1 MQINFSAIDGP
12 RMAAWDFVQG
22 FLNWRLWAFLGLQ
35 DIKQRY
41 RRSSF
46 GPLWLM
52 LGLGVTILGIGILYS
67 RILKVA
73 SGDFIPYLAI
83 SLLVWN
89 FISTVVNESVTIFLV
104 GAGLMTS
111 TRVPYTSFV
120 LRGLMRNLIV
130 AAHCVVP
137 VIVAFI
143 YYRHPVNVPVA
154 LLAIPGL
161 LLLLLNLYWV
171 SLCIGIICLRFRDM
185 GQIVIY
191 GTQLA
196 LFITPIIWMPKQVD
210 PNNLI
215 LKLNPLNHLINLVRS
230 PLFDGVVPIESY
242 GWALGLLAVGG
253 ACTALVMV
261 YFRRFLVFWI

>member
-12 RMAAWDFVQG
+12 RMAAWDFAQG

-67 RILKVA
+67 RILKVTT
-73 SGDFIPYLAI
+73 GDFIPYLAV
-83 SLLVWN
+83 SLLIWN
-89 FISTVVNESVTIFLV
+89 FISTVVNESVTIFLL

-137 VIVAFI
+137 VIIAFL
-143 YYRHPVNVPVA
+143 YYKHPVHWVA
-154 LLAIPGL
+154 LMALPGL
-161 LLLLLNLYWV
+161 LLLLLNLYWI

-196 LFITPIIWMPKQVD
+196 LFVTPIIWMPAQID
-210 PNNLI
+210 PNSI
-215 LKLNPLNHLINLVRS
+215 VMKYNPLYHLINLVRG
-230 PLFDGVVPIESY
+230 PLFYGVVPVDSIS
-242 GWALGLLAVGG
+242 WALGLLAIGG
-253 ACTALVMV
+253 AFTAVVMV